1 MFRTQIGQLQN
12 ISPMCH
18 LPGVHIY
25 QPYQCHLCTN
35 KQRQLI
41 GLLLT
46 MWTVSSWQI
55 TCVNHVEAALTE
67 PTQFTLA
74 HHFNSND
81 PINGIC
87 FCRLREKTLIWHVL
101 INEHISSFCA
111 DFSCFQL
118 WDVPSYVRSSKT
130 KTLDSNQVLIPLYW
144 LWNKWVQRLWWVLK
158 FCNQNQTFLREYK
171 PFFLN
176 MGKIII
182 QPKASWGLAIA
193 IVRVIA

>member
-1 MFRTQIGQLQN
+1 MDYSWLCERFQFDKWLVSVCESCG
-12 ISPMCH
+12 
-18 LPGVHIY
+18 GV
-25 QPYQCHLCTN
+25 T
-35 KQRQLI
+35 
-41 GLLLT
+41 
-46 MWTVSSWQI
+46 
-55 TCVNHVEAALTE
+55 LTE

-101 INEHISSFCA
+101 INEHISSCCA
-111 DFSCFQL
+111 GFSCFQL

-176 MGKIII
+176 MGKRII